1 MTGQLLPILFMGAIS
16 VLVALAIL
24 SLFRGF
30 LRAMRLIRLEPG
42 EPIRDPNPPDPVVR
56 TAGLDAVAYT
66 SIAWSA
72 VHVLF
77 LLAWCINGFL
87 FDRTVYT
94 FVVAGYFAIAALITG
109 FGGVLLLRQFPY
121 GRRTVAWGQ
130 MLFSLMTFMG
140 FAISVLTWAFED
152 APPAAKSYALPMGVI
167 FAAHMVIDTIIG
179 GAAQQ
184 AGRPVEPAGAAPS
197 A

>member
-30 LRAMRLIRLEPG
+30 LRAMRAVRLEPG
-42 EPIRDPNPPDPVVR
+42 EPIRDPNPPERVER

-66 SIAWSA
+66 AIAWS
-72 VHVLF
+72 VCHVLF
-77 LLAWCINGFL
+77 LLAWVFIGFL

-94 FVVAGYFAIAALITG
+94 FVVATYFAVAALITG
-109 FGGVLLLRQFPY
+109 FGGVLLLRRFPY

-130 MLFSLMTFMG
+130 MLFGLMTFMG
-140 FAISVLTWAFED
+140 FAIAVLTWAYGD
-152 APPAAKSYALPMGVI
+152 APPSAKRYALPMVAI

-179 GAAQQ
+179 AAAQQ
-184 AGRPVEPAGAAPS
+184 AGRPAEPTGAAPS

>member
-16 VLVALAIL
+16 VLVALAII

-30 LRAMRLIRLEPG
+30 LRAMRMIRLEPG
-42 EPIRDPNPPDPVVR
+42 EPIRDPNPPDSVVR

-66 SIAWSA
+66 SIAWST
-72 VHVLF
+72 VHILF

-140 FAISVLTWAFED
+140 FAISVLTWAYED
-152 APPAAKSYALPMGVI
+152 APPAVKPYALPMVVI

-179 GAAQQ
+179 AA
-184 AGRPVEPAGAAPS
+184 AAPS
-197 A
+197 VPRLSIN